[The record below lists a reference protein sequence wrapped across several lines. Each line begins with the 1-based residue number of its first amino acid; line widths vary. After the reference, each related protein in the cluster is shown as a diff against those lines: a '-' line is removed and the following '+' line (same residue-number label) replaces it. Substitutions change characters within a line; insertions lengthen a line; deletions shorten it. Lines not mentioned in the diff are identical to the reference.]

1 MCGLEELFKFFF
13 LIFFLQDRLF
23 QQVICSDDC
32 VDQLWSVVA
41 MFKKKKKK
49 SNSHLVLLKPTQN
62 LLLFFPLVIN
72 KILT

>member
-49 SNSHLVLLKPTQN
+49 E
-62 LLLFFPLVIN
+62 
-72 KILT
+72 